1 MARSAR
7 ARVLRR
13 ARGRHASCLS
23 CYVMPPEDA
32 IRASAGARGVVIVKR
47 LNEQLVGHVGDVVD
61 RECTSRPLNIFS
73 SKDSY

>member
-1 MARSAR
+1 MSGRSRDRPARS
-7 ARVLRR
+7 
-13 ARGRHASCLS
+13 
-23 CYVMPPEDA
+23 
-32 IRASAGARGVVIVKR
+32 VVIVKR

>member
-1 MARSAR
+1 MGNIYGI
-7 ARVLRR
+7 L
-13 ARGRHASCLS
+13 LS
-23 CYVMPPEDA
+23 FLT
-32 IRASAGARGVVIVKR
+32 RGVVIVKR